1 MYATRDDLIDRFGA
15 TDIQNLERRLS
26 ADKQPDPSISER
38 AIADAEEEA
47 NSYISVRHTLPLSV
61 VPEVLRRAI
70 CDMARYALYTN
81 TPLDEVTKRYE
92 LALTWLKR
100 VADGKVILM
109 LPVDNDGQQE
119 EVTQNGQRVAVGV
132 SHYGGVFGK
141 ATTDKMPTL

>member
-26 ADKQPDPSISER
+26 ADNQPDPSISER

-47 NSYISVRHTLPLSV
+47 NGYIGVRNTLPLPTT
-61 VPEVLRRAI
+61 PEALRKAI

-81 TPLDEVTKRYE
+81 KPLEEVTKRYE

-109 LPVDNDGQQE
+109 LPVDGEGQQE
-119 EVTQNGQRVAVGV
+119 EVAQNGQHVAVGV